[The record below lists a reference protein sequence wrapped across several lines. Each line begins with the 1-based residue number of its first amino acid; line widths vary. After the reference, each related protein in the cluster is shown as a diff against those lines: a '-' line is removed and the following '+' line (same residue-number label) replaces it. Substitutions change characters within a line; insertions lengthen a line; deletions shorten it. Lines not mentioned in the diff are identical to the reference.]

1 MLKKITILVFMLM
14 APFAFSQIGGESTYQ
29 FLNLIS
35 SPRQAAL
42 GGKIITIYDYD
53 VSQAIFNPASI
64 NVNMDSQLSLNYSS
78 YLGGI
83 GYGTA
88 AYAYTVDRR
97 TQTFHGGVTYINYG
111 NFDGYDEAGNSTGS
125 FSGNEAALS
134 LGYAINIPW
143 TDIYLG
149 TNIKF
154 ITSKLEQYSS
164 FGVALDLGAI
174 YIDEDIGF
182 QAAIAIRN
190 IGTQITTYAGQ
201 NEPLPLELDI
211 GMSQQLENVPI
222 RWHLTMENIQ
232 TWNIAN
238 PNPARVITDL
248 NGNQTDEKVSFFN
261 NAMRHLV
268 LGAELFPEKG
278 FNIRIGYNFRR
289 AEELRILE
297 QRNFS
302 GLSFGVGLK
311 MNKIRFSYAHAR
323 YSSAA
328 NTSFFGLNIDLH

>member
-1 MLKKITILVFMLM
+1 M

-29 FLNLIS
+29 FLNLVS

-53 VSQAIFNPASI
+53 VTQALFNPAAI

-88 AYAYTVDRR
+88 AYAYTLDRR

-125 FSGNEAALS
+125 FSGSEAALS
-134 LGYAINIPW
+134 LGYAFNIPH

-164 FGVALDLGAI
+164 FGMALDLGAI
-174 YIDEDIGF
+174 YIDETIGF
-182 QAAIAIRN
+182 YAAIAIRN
-190 IGTQITTYAGQ
+190 VGTQITTYAGQ
-201 NEPLPLELDI
+201 NEPLPLELDF

-232 TWNIAN
+232 TWNISE
-238 PNPARVITDL
+238 PNPARVLTDL

-261 NAMRHLV
+261 NALRHLV

-278 FNIRIGYNFRR
+278 FNIRLGYNFRR

-311 MNKIRFSYAHAR
+311 MNKLRFSYTHAR

-328 NTSFFGLNIDLH
+328 NTSFFGLNIDLQ

>member
-1 MLKKITILVFMLM
+1 MQKKITILIFLLM

-29 FLNLIS
+29 FLNLVS

-53 VSQAIFNPASI
+53 VTQALFNPAAI

-88 AYAYTVDRR
+88 AYAYTLDRR

-125 FSGNEAALS
+125 FSGSEAALS
-134 LGYAINIPW
+134 LGYAFNIPH

-164 FGVALDLGAI
+164 FGMALDLGAI
-174 YIDEDIGF
+174 YIDETIGF
-182 QAAIAIRN
+182 YAAIAIRN
-190 IGTQITTYAGQ
+190 VGTQITTYAGQ
-201 NEPLPLELDI
+201 NEPLPLELDF

-232 TWNIAN
+232 TWNISE
-238 PNPARVITDL
+238 PNPARVI
-248 NGNQTDEKVSFFN
+248 N
-261 NAMRHLV
+261 
-268 LGAELFPEKG
+268 
-278 FNIRIGYNFRR
+278 
-289 AEELRILE
+289 
-297 QRNFS
+297 
-302 GLSFGVGLK
+302 
-311 MNKIRFSYAHAR
+311 RFKWESDR
-323 YSSAA
+323 
-328 NTSFFGLNIDLH
+328 

>member
-1 MLKKITILVFMLM
+1 MQKKITILIFLFM

-29 FLNLIS
+29 FLNLVS

-53 VSQAIFNPASI
+53 VTQALFNPAAI

-88 AYAYTVDRR
+88 AYAYTLDRR

-125 FSGNEAALS
+125 FSGSEAALS
-134 LGYAINIPW
+134 LGYAFNIPH

-164 FGVALDLGAI
+164 FGMALDLGAI
-174 YIDEDIGF
+174 YIDETIGF
-182 QAAIAIRN
+182 YAAIAIRN
-190 IGTQITTYAGQ
+190 VGTQITTYAGQ
-201 NEPLPLELDI
+201 NEPLPLELDF

-232 TWNIAN
+232 TWNISE
-238 PNPARVITDL
+238 PNPARVLTDL

-261 NAMRHLV
+261 NALRHLV

-278 FNIRIGYNFRR
+278 FNIRLGYNFRR

-311 MNKIRFSYAHAR
+311 MNKLRFSYTHAR

-328 NTSFFGLNIDLH
+328 NTSFFGLNIDLQ